1 MKKVMGIL
9 SNQMSVE
16 ELNEKAK
23 NAYEIN
29 DPETSKKVHEKKN
42 ITHHKEKHAA
52 IGEYLKS
59 IVFGGLDGIITTFAI
74 VAAATGSH
82 MTYWELLIVGF
93 ANLIGDAFSMGL
105 GDFFSSRAEIEQAN
119 KVRKNYLWEFENN
132 PEKNKEIMIET
143 FTKKG
148 FTEFDSKRIVDML
161 SENNRAFVDVMLLEL
176 EGICFEEDNG
186 SPLRN
191 GIVTFISFCI
201 FGAIPMISYF
211 FAPNKTEK
219 LYINLFF
226 FISMAL
232 TALSLFILGSLKN
245 LILSRSWWRGG
256 LYVLFTGGI
265 ATGTA
270 FLVGFLLELVLKI

>member
-1 MKKVMGIL
+1 MLKEVT
-9 SNQMSVE
+9 VE
-16 ELNEKAK
+16 DLNEKAK
-23 NAYEIN
+23 SAYEVN
-29 DPETSKKVHEKKN
+29 DPETSKILHEKK
-42 ITHHKEKHAA
+42 IGKDPIVHHKEKHAT

-74 VAAATGSH
+74 VSAATGSQ

-119 KVRKNYLWEFENN
+119 KVRKKYLWEFEND

-148 FTEFDSKRIVDML
+148 FTEVDSKRIVQML
-161 SENNRAFVDVMLLEL
+161 SENNKAFVDVMLLEL
-176 EGICFEEDNG
+176 EGICSEEESG

-191 GIVTFISFCI
+191 GIVTFLSFCF
-201 FGAIPMISYF
+201 FGAIPLICYF
-211 FAPNKTEK
+211 FAPNKNDK
-219 LYINLFF
+219 LFINLFF
-226 FISMAL
+226 WISLLL
-232 TALSLFILGSLKN
+232 TGISLFILGSLKN

-256 LYVLFTGGI
+256 IYVLFTGGI

-270 FLVGFLLELVLKI
+270 FLVGFLLELILKI